1 MPELPNSISSAPF
14 DFNAYNENRIV
25 EVSKLLSFVAPTIKR
40 LHIFYCPFFKEKNC
54 NTGKNSFVF
63 KVGKLTFAFDYIA
76 FVHTRV
82 SMATCLP
89 TCHSALQ

>member
-40 LHIFYCPFFKEKNC
+40 LHIFYCPFFKEKIA
-54 NTGKNSFVF
+54 TPEKIHLSS
-63 KVGKLTFAFDYIA
+63 KLVNLLSPLIT
-76 FVHTRV
+76 
-82 SMATCLP
+82 
-89 TCHSALQ
+89 